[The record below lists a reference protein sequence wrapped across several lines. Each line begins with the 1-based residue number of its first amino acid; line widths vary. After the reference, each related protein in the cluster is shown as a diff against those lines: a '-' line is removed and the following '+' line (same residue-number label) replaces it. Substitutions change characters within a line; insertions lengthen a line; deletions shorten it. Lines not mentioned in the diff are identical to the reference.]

1 MEKERVGM
9 YDGIQ
14 RDLVKQ
20 DNYETAHKV
29 AKDKLREKDFVR
41 QCSLAGAEI
50 VETKPEGETVA
61 RIRFINRDY
70 LVSYPSGE
78 VRLADAQ
85 EEPPLWERIVIL
97 HYLTNAEGAPE
108 TGELISYQQIPDGFL
123 YYTNF
128 VRRTS
133 GILSR
138 TFGPD
143 PELFMQAAIGLG
155 GKPSKLGK
163 YAVLVPALPQVS
175 YHFIMWPG
183 DEEFEPEFNCVF
195 DRSITGCLP
204 AEDITVLANM
214 IAVKLVKQASAGSA
228 GTVKK

>member
-1 MEKERVGM
+1 M
-9 YDGIQ
+9 
-14 RDLVKQ
+14 
-20 DNYETAHKV
+20 
-29 AKDKLREKDFVR
+29 
-41 QCSLAGAEI
+41 
-50 VETKPEGETVA
+50 
-61 RIRFINRDY
+61 
-70 LVSYPSGE
+70 
-78 VRLADAQ
+78 
-85 EEPPLWERIVIL
+85 
-97 HYLTNAEGAPE
+97 PE

-143 PELFMQAAIGLG
+143 PELFMSAALGLG

-163 YAVLVPALPQVS
+163 YAVLITALPHVR
-175 YHFIMWPG
+175 YHYIMWPG

-195 DRSITGCLP
+195 DRSITGYLP

-214 IAVKLVKQASAGSA
+214 IAVKLIKQVKQ
-228 GTVKK
+228 